1 MKADIF
7 WLQEERLSEAL
18 IQSVQL
24 PETRLVYIFDEVW
37 LQSRHPSL
45 KRLQFI
51 YEVLLALPF
60 DVDIYRGDPEVI
72 LATLARKTPDHHI
85 RTFAPRDPE
94 LRARV
99 QALSESLGAEIL
111 APTPWVPA
119 KSQTYRRFFK
129 YYNAVKHQAIAAARD
144 LNG

>member
-37 LQSRHPSL
+37 LQSRPPSL

-51 YEVLLALPF
+51 YEVLLALPS

-72 LATLARKTPDHHI
+72 LATLARKTPDHQI
-85 RTFAPRDPE
+85 RTFAPRDLE

-111 APTPWVPA
+111 TPTPWVPEQ
-119 KSQTYRRFFK
+119 SQTYGRFFK
-129 YYNAVKHQAIAAARD
+129 YYNAVKKQAIAAARD
-144 LNG
+144 HNG

>member
-1 MKADIF
+1 MMTDIF

-51 YEVLLALPF
+51 Y
-60 DVDIYRGDPEVI
+60 
-72 LATLARKTPDHHI
+72 
-85 RTFAPRDPE
+85 
-94 LRARV
+94 
-99 QALSESLGAEIL
+99 
-111 APTPWVPA
+111 
-119 KSQTYRRFFK
+119 
-129 YYNAVKHQAIAAARD
+129 
-144 LNG
+144 